1 MIPPL
6 TIHYVQIRKVTL
18 CLSMA
23 MILAVVGCGEEQESL
38 HEHDHFVPAH
48 WPTDLQR
55 ASQLILERVPRAT
68 ADATAR
74 KELLDLM
81 SWVPEIAADTPLGEP
96 EWNPIFAQCEQYRKR
111 LLRGYDAALG
121 TELQELAATLTT
133 THAELKKL
141 QLRSLPFGA
150 ESAAE
155 MDMDTAVDT
164 AMDSVEA
171 EATGTDNTAEESD
184 EAKSAEIPNE
194 P

>member
-6 TIHYVQIRKVTL
+6 STQYAEIRRATL

-23 MILAVVGCGEEQESL
+23 LVLATMVGCGDEQESL

-48 WPTDLQR
+48 WPSDLQR
-55 ASQLILERVPRAT
+55 ASQLILERLPRAME
-68 ADATAR
+68 DATAR

-141 QLRSLPFGA
+141 EPRSLPFGA

-155 MDMDTAVDT
+155 MAVDT
-164 AMDSVEA
+164 AMDSVEVDA
-171 EATGTDNTAEESD
+171 AAGTDNTANESD

>member
-6 TIHYVQIRKVTL
+6 STQYAQIRKATL

-23 MILAVVGCGEEQESL
+23 LVLATVVGCGDEQESL

-48 WPTDLQR
+48 WPSDLQR
-55 ASQLILERVPRAT
+55 ASQLILERLPRAT
-68 ADATAR
+68 EDATAR

-141 QLRSLPFGA
+141 QPRSLPFGA
-150 ESAAE
+150 ESPAE
-155 MDMDTAVDT
+155 MAVDT
-164 AMDSVEA
+164 AMDSVEVDA
-171 EATGTDNTAEESD
+171 AAGTDNTADESD